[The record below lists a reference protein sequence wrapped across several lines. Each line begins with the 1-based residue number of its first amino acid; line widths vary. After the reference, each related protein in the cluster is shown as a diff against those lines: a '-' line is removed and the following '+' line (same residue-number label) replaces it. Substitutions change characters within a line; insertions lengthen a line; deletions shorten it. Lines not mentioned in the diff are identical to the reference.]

1 MSNKLLTKKE
11 IEMLLKNPYV
21 KSVSE
26 KSITYT
32 DEFKNIFITEYANG
46 MIPSAIFRKYG
57 FNVEALGYERIK
69 TSSYRWRNQVKRE
82 DGLCDT
88 RKGKSGRPRTRDLS
102 DSELISRLEHK
113 IAILEQENSYL
124 KKIRLI
130 EKAASRKAQ
139 HKKNTN

>member
-1 MSNKLLTKKE
+1 MSNKILTKKE
-11 IEMLLKNPYV
+11 IEILSKNPYV

-32 DEFKNIFITEYANG
+32 DEFKNIFITEYVNG

-57 FNVEALGYERIK
+57 FNVETLGYERIK
-69 TSSYRWRNQVKRE
+69 TSSYRWRNQAKRE
-82 DGLCDT
+82 YGLCDT
-88 RKGKSGRPRTRDLS
+88 RRAKSGRPRTKDLS
-102 DSELISRLEHK
+102 DSELISRLQHK